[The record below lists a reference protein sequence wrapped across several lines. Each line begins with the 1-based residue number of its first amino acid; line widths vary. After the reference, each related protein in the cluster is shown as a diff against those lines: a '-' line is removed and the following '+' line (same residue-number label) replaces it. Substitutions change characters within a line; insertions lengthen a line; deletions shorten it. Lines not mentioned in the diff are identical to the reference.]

1 MDTDGFINLALL
13 LLFLVASGFFSGS
26 EVSLFS
32 IDNIKIKDLK
42 KENNIFAKTI
52 ISLLD
57 APRRLLVT
65 ILIGN
70 TLVNVGTSI
79 IAVTFAFTAAEYFK
93 ISIDVAIILQIVVTT
108 IVILIVGEIT
118 PKVWAAKHPIGFAKI
133 VAVPLYWVSV
143 ILFPIAKVLTD
154 LIKFI
159 TSKMNLNKG
168 NTALFP
174 SEINDLAEI
183 SLEKGTIEEGEQ
195 ELIQGIVSFKTVTVR
210 EVMTPRVDIV
220 AVSSDTDFDELIRI
234 VTESGHSR
242 IPLFK
247 DNIDEIEGI
256 IYAKDLL
263 PYFTS
268 LELRKKLLLTKIAR
282 KAMFI
287 PENKLISDLM
297 QDFQKMNMHV
307 GIVVDEYGGTAGLIT
322 MEDILEEIVG
332 EIKDEYDDD
341 EQEISVINDNEY
353 LVVGKVSID
362 EINNLLQ
369 TDLSSENDDYDT
381 IAGFIFNHSGKI
393 PELDYKFVF
402 KDYQFAVKEITNNR
416 INKIHILKVIS
427 KELDA

>member
-1 MDTDGFINLALL
+1 LDTDVVINLTLL
-13 LLFLVASGFFSGS
+13 LLFLIASGLFSGS

-32 IDNIKIKDLK
+32 IDSYKLRELK
-42 KENNIFAKTI
+42 KGTDIFAKTI
-52 ISLLD
+52 ISLLES
-57 APRRLLVT
+57 PRRLLVT

-70 TLVNVGTSI
+70 TLVNVATSI
-79 IAVTFAFTAAEYFK
+79 IAVTFAFSASQYFN
-93 ISIDVAIILQIVVTT
+93 ISIDVAIILQIIVTT
-108 IVILIVGEIT
+108 VIILIVGEIT
-118 PKVWAAKHPIGFAKI
+118 PKVIAAKHPVIFAKI
-133 VAVPLYWVSV
+133 VSIPLYWISV
-143 ILFPIAKVLTD
+143 LLFPIAKILTD
-154 LIKFI
+154 IIKLIS
-159 TSKMNLNKG
+159 SKMALNKN

-220 AVSSDTDFDELIRI
+220 AVSSDTDFDELLKI

-242 IPLFK
+242 IPLYK
-247 DNIDEIEGI
+247 NNIDEIEGI

-341 EQEISVINDNEY
+341 EQEISVISDSEY
-353 LVVGKVSID
+353 LVIGKVSID
-362 EINNLLQ
+362 EINNLLK
-369 TDLSSENDDYDT
+369 TDISSENDDYDT
-381 IAGFIFNHSGKI
+381 IAGFIFNHSGTI
-393 PELDYKFVF
+393 PELDYKSIF
-402 KDYQFAVKEITNNR
+402 KDYQFTVKEITNNR
-416 INKIHILKVIS
+416 INKVHILKILN
-427 KELDA
+427 KEIDA